1 MTLLD
6 RLILVYP
13 EFKPL
18 TQTPEQKEQWGVFF
32 DKAKCYYPRFKRV
45 DDNSTDCELINP
57 LLMITAHLFVM
68 AGLAKDIGINGGSG
82 LVNNSSVGDV
92 SVGFSEP
99 PFSLSGTPSFA
110 YYWSQTKYGQEFLAW
125 LEMQSGMKYVN

>member
-1 MTLLD
+1 MTILD
-6 RLILVYP
+6 RLALVYP

-18 TQTPEQKEQWGVFF
+18 TQTQEQIEQWEVYIS
-32 DKAKCYYPRFKRV
+32 KAKCLYPRFKSV
-45 DDNSTDCELINP
+45 DNDTTNCELINP

-68 AGLAKDIGINGGSG
+68 AGLASSVGIQGGNG
-82 LVNNSSVGDV
+82 LVNSSSVGDV

-99 PFSLSGTPSFA
+99 PFNSSGTPSFS